1 MNVSEQIIEVLDN
14 LCQKFGIVIDWSA
27 QNVLPYVKELMTR
40 FINWEIATSII
51 WIVLGVVMTI
61 IGISTTRHI
70 WKRRDTYDYFGDC
83 DEGITWGFIASIVLV
98 AIGVMVILPQCFD
111 IVEAIY
117 LPEKTVYDFISY
129 QIDLHN

>member
-1 MNVSEQIIEVLDN
+1 MNVSEQIINVLDN

-27 QNVLPYVKELMTR
+27 QNVLPYVKELMAR

-51 WIVLGVVMTI
+51 WIVVGVIMAI

-70 WKRRDTYDYFGDC
+70 WKRRDTYDYFGDP
-83 DEGITWGFIASIVLV
+83 DEGITWGFFASIVLT
-98 AIGVMVILPQCFD
+98 AIGVLIILPQCFD

-129 QIDLHN
+129 QIS